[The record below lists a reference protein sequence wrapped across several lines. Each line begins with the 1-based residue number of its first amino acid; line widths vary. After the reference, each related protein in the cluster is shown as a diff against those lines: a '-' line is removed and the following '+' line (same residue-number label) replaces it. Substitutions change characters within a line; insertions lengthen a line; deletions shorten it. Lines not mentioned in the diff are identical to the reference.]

1 MSPLFL
7 DPADLLAAWQKA
19 AAENTDMPE
28 KPTIK
33 VTPSPDPR
41 RGSPPAGPRRRSPS
55 ADLRRGSPLPPL
67 SALKL

>member
-33 VTPSPDPR
+33 VIPSPPTPVAGSLPR
-41 RGSPPAGPRRRSPS
+41 
-55 ADLRRGSPLPPL
+55 LCLF
-67 SALKL
+67 